1 MEAKFTEPFINKVKD
16 TSERQKIV
24 ATKKLC
30 YSCLGERNRYISF
43 KSKRSGKNCISRH
56 HASICKKRN
65 GNSTPTLATQNK
77 QVIHPM
83 VIVKV
88 NEIKCRAFL
97 GTGASSAY
105 ASQTLIEK
113 INKNPSRTEYR
124 NIEMITHTARRNI
137 KI

>member
-1 MEAKFTEPFINKVKD
+1 
-16 TSERQKIV
+16 
-24 ATKKLC
+24 
-30 YSCLGERNRYISF
+30 
-43 KSKRSGKNCISRH
+43 
-56 HASICKKRN
+56 
-65 GNSTPTLATQNK
+65 
-77 QVIHPM
+77 M